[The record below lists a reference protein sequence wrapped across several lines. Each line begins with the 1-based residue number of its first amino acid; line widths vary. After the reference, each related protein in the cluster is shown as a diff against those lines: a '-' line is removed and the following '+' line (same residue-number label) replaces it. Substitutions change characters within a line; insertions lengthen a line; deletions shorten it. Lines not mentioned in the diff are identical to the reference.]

1 MYFAALSAGH
11 SLDRLHRLGHSLQDG
26 PSLVKKNPARFSEP
40 HGFGAMV
47 EERNAE
53 LILEVANLP
62 AQRRLR
68 NVQPR
73 GSPSHILF
81 LGDGH
86 EVTKVSEFHM
96 PEHTLL
102 L

>member
-1 MYFAALSAGH
+1 MSAE
-11 SLDRLHRLGHSLQDG
+11 
-26 PSLVKKNPARFSEP
+26 FI
-40 HGFGAMV
+40 F
-47 EERNAE
+47 
-53 LILEVANLP
+53 EVTNLP

-73 GSPSHILF
+73 GGPCHILF

-96 PEHTLL
+96 PEHTLRL
-102 L
+102 